1 MKKQIYTSTNEAF
14 VTWLKQEREKKDL
27 TLRQVA
33 ELIGRHHSVIGNIE
47 TQVRRMD
54 VAEFYEYCEILG
66 LEPRDCFQFIKAWK
80 TKKKMSTG
88 KLF

>member
-1 MKKQIYTSTNEAF
+1 MGDRGQIQVKSLNPQMMTEYRNVNGTTAL
-14 VTWLKQEREKKDL
+14 VT
-27 TLRQVA
+27 
-33 ELIGRHHSVIGNIE
+33 IGRHHSVIGSIE

-54 VAEFYEYCEILG
+54 VSEFYEYCEILG

-80 TKKKMSTG
+80 TKKNMSTG